1 MRNAPPGRS
10 LRRLP
15 IRAQRGVMLIEALL
29 GILIFSLGIM
39 ALIGLQAQSI
49 RNSSEAKYRADASF
63 LADQIIGRIWAGR
76 YAAGNTFDPT
86 PFAHRPGGAI
96 CAPTGSDSSHV
107 GVTTWT
113 ANVARLLP
121 DAGSARQSIAIDRD
135 VTTNTAQV
143 TVRMCWVS
151 RTGQHTYTVSTRLG
165 G

>member
-1 MRNAPPGRS
+1 MQRVRAHPPRVS
-10 LRRLP
+10 R
-15 IRAQRGVMLIEALL
+15 QRGVMLIEALL

-76 YAAGNTFDPT
+76 YTAGNVFDPT
-86 PFAHRPGGAI
+86 PFQHRPGGAI
-96 CAPTGSDSSHV
+96 CAPT
-107 GVTTWT
+107 TWT
-113 ANVARLLP
+113 QNVARLLP
-121 DAGSARQSIAIDRD
+121 DAGAARQSIAIDRD
-135 VTTNTAQV
+135 ITTNTAQV

>member
-1 MRNAPPGRS
+1 MRRVRAHPPRVS
-10 LRRLP
+10 R
-15 IRAQRGVMLIEALL
+15 QRGVMLIEALL

-76 YAAGNTFDPT
+76 YTAGNVFDPT
-86 PFAHRPGGAI
+86 PFQHRPGGAI
-96 CAPTGSDSSHV
+96 CAPTGSDSAHV

-113 ANVARLLP
+113 QNVARLLP
-121 DAGSARQSIAIDRD
+121 DAGAARQSIAIDRD